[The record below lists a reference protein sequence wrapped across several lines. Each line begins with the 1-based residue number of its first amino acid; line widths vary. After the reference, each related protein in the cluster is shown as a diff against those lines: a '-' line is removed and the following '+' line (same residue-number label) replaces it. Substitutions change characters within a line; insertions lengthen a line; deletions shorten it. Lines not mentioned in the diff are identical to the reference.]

1 MLIKDIMTKNPICV
15 TEKTS
20 IVEAKEIMA
29 KNDFSKLPV
38 VDGSKKL
45 VGIITKNDIAKASP
59 SDATTLDKY
68 EINSLLGKLSCSKCM
83 TKNVRS
89 VSEEEVI
96 EEVARIMID
105 EEIGCV
111 PILKDD
117 IIVGIVTE
125 SDIFKVFTDMFGARF
140 GGIRSNFH
148 MADKPGALAQLL
160 GQIAAANGNVISVV
174 TRESEIAECKRVTV
188 KVANITEAQFKGFLE
203 NCGATI
209 IDIRAIE

>member
-15 TEKTS
+15 SEKAS
-20 IVEAKEIMA
+20 IVEAKEIMT
-29 KNDFSKLPV
+29 KNNFSKLPV

-45 VGIITKNDIAKASP
+45 VGIITKNDISKASP

-68 EINSLLGKLSCSKCM
+68 EINSLLAKLTCGKCM
-83 TKNVRS
+83 TKEVRT
-89 VSEEEVI
+89 VTEDVVI

-111 PILKDD
+111 PVVEDE
-117 IIVGIVTE
+117 IITGIVTE
-125 SDIFKVFTDMFGARF
+125 SDLFKVFTDMFGARYS
-140 GGIRSNFH
+140 GVRANFH

-160 GQIAAANGNVISVV
+160 KQIADTNGNVISVV
-174 TRESEIAECKRVTV
+174 TRESEVNGCKRVTV
-188 KVANITEAQFKGFLE
+188 KADNITEAQLKSFIE

-209 IDIRAIE
+209 IDIREVK